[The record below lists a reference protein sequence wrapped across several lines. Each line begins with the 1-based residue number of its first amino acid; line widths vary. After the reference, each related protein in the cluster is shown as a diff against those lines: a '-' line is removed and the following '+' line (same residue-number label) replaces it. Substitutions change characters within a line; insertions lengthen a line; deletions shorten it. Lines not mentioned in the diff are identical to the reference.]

1 MSDVVRL
8 DDVRRKVVRLDDVR
22 RKRERQ
28 EKAARFT
35 GPEASR
41 LVAAG
46 YKYTALGFVEDVS
59 RATTDEGDESI
70 TIVGHGGRLIRCIE
84 KMRDGS
90 YCVYDGDLQTVL
102 KTRSIDVV
110 LKFLGVT

>member
-46 YKYTALGFVEDVS
+46 YKYKALGFVEHVS

-70 TIVGHGGRLIRCIE
+70 AIIGPDGHLLRCIA

-90 YCVYDGDLQTVL
+90 YCVYDRGLKTVL
-102 KTRSIDVV
+102 KTRSIDEV
-110 LKFLGVT
+110 LKLLGVT